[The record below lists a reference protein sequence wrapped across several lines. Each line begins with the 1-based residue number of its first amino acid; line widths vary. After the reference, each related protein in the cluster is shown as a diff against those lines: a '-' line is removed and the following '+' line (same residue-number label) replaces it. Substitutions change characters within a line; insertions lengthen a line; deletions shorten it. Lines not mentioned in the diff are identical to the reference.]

1 MSTATET
8 GVKIEIADLKRVHWL
23 GSRRIDVLKGLTAT
37 IEPGE
42 KVAIVGQSGS
52 GKSTLMHLLGLL
64 DRPTSG
70 KVWLDGKEVGSMS
83 MHRRA
88 AIRNRRIGFVF
99 QAHNLLREQTALGNV
114 MMPVRL
120 SGTPER
126 IARTRAETLLK
137 AVGLSHRLDHRPGAL
152 SGGEQQRVALARA
165 MVMGPGLVL
174 ADEPTGNLDPQ
185 TADGV
190 FDLMLQLNRQ
200 LGSTL
205 VIVTHSMELARRFP
219 RTLRLVDGQVK
230 EAR

>member
-1 MSTATET
+1 MSQA
-8 GVKIEIADLKRVHWL
+8 GVRIEIQDLRRVHWL
-23 GSRRIDVLKGLTAT
+23 GARRIDVLKGLTT
-37 IEPGE
+37 VIEPGE

-70 KVWLDGKEVGSMS
+70 KVWLDGDEVGSMS

-88 AIRNRRIGFVF
+88 SIRNRRIGFVF
-99 QAHNLLREQTALGNV
+99 QAHNLLREQSAIGNV

-126 IARTRAETLLK
+126 IARARAQTLLK
-137 AVGLSHRLDHRPGAL
+137 AVGLSHRFDHRPGAL

-219 RTLRLVDGQVK
+219 RTLRLVDGQVM
-230 EAR
+230 EA